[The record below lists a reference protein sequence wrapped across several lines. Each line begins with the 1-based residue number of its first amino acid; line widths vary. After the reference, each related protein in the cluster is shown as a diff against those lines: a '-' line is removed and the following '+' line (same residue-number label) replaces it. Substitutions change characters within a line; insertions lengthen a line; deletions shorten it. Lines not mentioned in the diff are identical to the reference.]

1 MHIRYS
7 KQTAHLTRHLCLSK
21 STIMSFRLMNLI
33 TQMALRK
40 LAVTSSLLFL
50 LFLIPSFG
58 EIGNIT
64 SQTRAAQITR
74 KGDKILTEVNTPVEM
89 RDLIQ
94 TLKGRANIKF
104 VDDTKVS
111 VTEYSKLLIDEFVY
125 NPEKK
130 TGKLSLKAALGT
142 IRYSSGKIAKNSRQ
156 NVKIKSPTACVSVRG
171 TDFTMNVQEDGASSF
186 LLLPSVDADGNSYIG
201 SIDVSTLGGTVT
213 LDQAYEATTV
223 TTAIAPPTPPQVIQ
237 QDGPVKGKKQDAGKD
252 NNEDKKPTDEKDDAK
267 IDEIKIKKKETQ
279 IMNTFLKM
287 NDGRYV
293 FFSKDKDNM
302 ISLIVEDGSNVTVN
316 YDNRG
321 SIINAKFNSGNNVL
335 FNIKQ
340 Q

>member
-1 MHIRYS
+1 MNS
-7 KQTAHLTRHLCLSK
+7 LTQTALLRALVISLILNILSV
-21 STIMSFRLMNLI
+21 SVY
-33 TQMALRK
+33 A
-40 LAVTSSLLFL
+40 
-50 LFLIPSFG
+50 
-58 EIGNIT
+58 EIGSVT
-64 SQTRAAQITR
+64 SQTKAARITR
-74 KGDKILTEVNTPVEM
+74 QGDKILTEVNTPVEM
-89 RDLIQ
+89 RDLIE
-94 TLKGRANIKF
+94 TLKGRTNIKF

-156 NVKIKSPTACVSVRG
+156 NVKIKSPTASVSVRG

-186 LLLPSVDADGNSYIG
+186 LLLPSTDDTGKSYVG

-213 LDQAYEATTV
+213 LNKAYEATTV
-223 TTAIAPPTPPQVIQ
+223 TSAIAAPTPPQVIK
-237 QDGPVKGKKQDAGKD
+237 QDGPAVKEDKKNKDDLEKD
-252 NNEDKKPTDEKDDAK
+252 NNAEDNNDDQK
-267 IDEIKIKKKETQ
+267 FDDIKIKRKEKQ

-287 NDGRYV
+287 DDGRYV
-293 FFSKDKDNM
+293 FFSKDKDNL
-302 ISLIVEDGSNVTVN
+302 ISLIVEDGANVTVN
-316 YDNRG
+316 YDNSG
-321 SIINAKFNSGNNVL
+321 SIINAKMNSGNNVL

>member
-1 MHIRYS
+1 MV
-7 KQTAHLTRHLCLSK
+7 HLK
-21 STIMSFRLMNLI
+21 
-33 TQMALRK
+33 
-40 LAVTSSLLFL
+40 SSLILSVLICL
-50 LFLIPSFG
+50 LSSSLA
-58 EIGNIT
+58 EVGNVT
-64 SQTRAAQITR
+64 AQTRAAQITR
-74 KGDKILTEVNTPVEM
+74 KGDKILTEVDTPVEM

-94 TLKGRANIKF
+94 TLKGRADIKF

-111 VTEYSKLLIDEFVY
+111 VTEYSKLIIDEFVY

-130 TGKLSLKAALGT
+130 TGKISLKAALGT
-142 IRYSSGKIAKNSRQ
+142 IRYSSGKIAKNSRK
-156 NVKIKSPTACVSVRG
+156 NVKIKSPTASVSVRG

-186 LLLPSVDADGNSYIG
+186 ILLPSTDEAGKSYVG

-213 LDQAYEATTV
+213 LNQAYEATTV

-237 QDGPVKGKKQDAGKD
+237 QDGPAEPKKKNNKDSNENNNNAGDDEGNK
-252 NNEDKKPTDEKDDAK
+252 EDFDD
-267 IDEIKIKKKETQ
+267 IKIKRKEAQ
-279 IMNTFLKM
+279 LMNTFLKM
-287 NDGRYV
+287 EDGRYV

-316 YDNRG
+316 YDNKG
-321 SIINAKFNSGNNVL
+321 SIINAKFNSGNNVQ

>member
-1 MHIRYS
+1 MTTLIRQGLHKVTLILS
-7 KQTAHLTRHLCLSK
+7 VLICLLS
-21 STIMSFRLMNLI
+21 
-33 TQMALRK
+33 
-40 LAVTSSLLFL
+40 SSLA
-50 LFLIPSFG
+50 
-58 EIGNIT
+58 EVGNVT
-64 SQTRAAQITR
+64 AQTRAAQITR
-74 KGDKILTEVNTPVEM
+74 KGDKILTEVDTPVEM

-94 TLKGRANIKF
+94 TLKGRADIKF

-111 VTEYSKLLIDEFVY
+111 VTEYSKLIIDEFVY

-142 IRYSSGKIAKNSRQ
+142 IRYSSGKIAKNSRK
-156 NVKIKSPTACVSVRG
+156 NVKIKSPTASVSVRG

-186 LLLPSVDADGNSYIG
+186 ILLPSTDEAGNSYVG

-213 LDQAYEATTV
+213 LNQAYEATTV

-237 QDGPVKGKKQDAGKD
+237 QDGPAEPKKKNNKD
-252 NNEDKKPTDEKDDAK
+252 NNENNNNTGDDNDDKEDFDD
-267 IDEIKIKKKETQ
+267 IKIKRKEAQ
-279 IMNTFLKM
+279 LMNTFLKM
-287 NDGRYV
+287 EDGRYV

-316 YDNRG
+316 YDNKG
-321 SIINAKFNSGNNVL
+321 SIINAKFNSGNNVQ

>member
-1 MHIRYS
+1 MNS
-7 KQTAHLTRHLCLSK
+7 LTQTALLRALVISLILNILSV
-21 STIMSFRLMNLI
+21 SVY
-33 TQMALRK
+33 A
-40 LAVTSSLLFL
+40 
-50 LFLIPSFG
+50 
-58 EIGNIT
+58 EIGSVT
-64 SQTRAAQITR
+64 SQTKAARITR
-74 KGDKILTEVNTPVEM
+74 QGDKILTEVNTPVEM
-89 RDLIQ
+89 RDLIE
-94 TLKGRANIKF
+94 TLKGRTNIKF

-156 NVKIKSPTACVSVRG
+156 NVKIKSPTASVSVRG

-186 LLLPSVDADGNSYIG
+186 LLLPSTDGAGKSYVG

-213 LDQAYEATTV
+213 LNKAYEATTV
-223 TTAIAPPTPPQVIQ
+223 TSAIAAPTPPQVIK
-237 QDGPVKGKKQDAGKD
+237 QDGPAVKEDKKNKDDIEKD
-252 NNEDKKPTDEKDDAK
+252 NNAEDNGDDQK
-267 IDEIKIKKKETQ
+267 FNDIEIKRKEKQ

-287 NDGRYV
+287 DDGRYV

-302 ISLIVEDGSNVTVN
+302 ISLIVEDGANVTVN
-316 YDNRG
+316 YDNSG
-321 SIINAKFNSGNNVL
+321 SIINAKMNSGNNVL

>member
-1 MHIRYS
+1 MAEVGNV
-7 KQTAHLTRHLCLSK
+7 TA
-21 STIMSFRLMNLI
+21 
-33 TQMALRK
+33 
-40 LAVTSSLLFL
+40 
-50 LFLIPSFG
+50 
-58 EIGNIT
+58 
-64 SQTRAAQITR
+64 QTRAAQITR
-74 KGDKILTEVNTPVEM
+74 KGDKILTEVDTPVEM

-94 TLKGRANIKF
+94 TLKGRADIRF

-111 VTEYSKLLIDEFVY
+111 VTEYSKLIIDEFVY

-142 IRYSSGKIAKNSRQ
+142 IRYSSGKIAKNSRK
-156 NVKIKSPTACVSVRG
+156 NVKIKSPTASVSVRG

-186 LLLPSVDADGNSYIG
+186 ILLPSTDEAGNSYVG

-213 LDQAYEATTV
+213 LNQAYEATTV

-237 QDGPVKGKKQDAGKD
+237 QDGPAEPKKKSNKDSNENNNNAGDDED
-252 NNEDKKPTDEKDDAK
+252 NKEDFDD
-267 IDEIKIKKKETQ
+267 IKIKRKEAQ
-279 IMNTFLKM
+279 LMNTFLKM
-287 NDGRYV
+287 EDGRYV

-321 SIINAKFNSGNNVL
+321 SIINAKFNSGNNVQ

>member
-1 MHIRYS
+1 MTFLIQMVPLKATLILS
-7 KQTAHLTRHLCLSK
+7 ILLCLF
-21 STIMSFRLMNLI
+21 STS
-33 TQMALRK
+33 
-40 LAVTSSLLFL
+40 LAEVGNVTA
-50 LFLIPSFG
+50 
-58 EIGNIT
+58 
-64 SQTRAAQITR
+64 QTRAAQITR
-74 KGDKILTEVNTPVEM
+74 KGDKILTEVDTPVEM

-94 TLKGRANIKF
+94 TLKGRADIKF

-156 NVKIKSPTACVSVRG
+156 NVKIKSPTASVSVRG

-186 LLLPSVDADGNSYIG
+186 ILLPSTDEAGKSYVG

-213 LDQAYEATTV
+213 LNQAYEATTV

-237 QDGPVKGKKQDAGKD
+237 QDGPAEPKKKDNKD
-252 NNEDKKPTDEKDDAK
+252 NNENNNNAGDNENKKEDFDD
-267 IDEIKIKKKETQ
+267 IEIKRKEKQ

-287 NDGRYV
+287 EDGRYV

-316 YDNRG
+316 YDNKG
-321 SIINAKFNSGNNVL
+321 SVINAKFNSGNNVQ

>member
-1 MHIRYS
+1 MNLAT
-7 KQTAHLTRHLCLSK
+7 QTARH
-21 STIMSFRLMNLI
+21 RL
-33 TQMALRK
+33 
-40 LAVTSSLLFL
+40 VTSSLLFL
-50 LFLIPSFG
+50 LFLIPAFG
-58 EIGNIT
+58 EIGNVT
-64 SQTRAAQITR
+64 SQTKAAQITR
-74 KGDKILTEVNTPVEM
+74 KGDKILTEVDTPVEM
-89 RDLIQ
+89 RDLIE

-111 VTEYSKLLIDEFVY
+111 ITEYSKLLIDEFVY

-156 NVKIKSPTACVSVRG
+156 NVKIKSPTASVSVRG

-186 LLLPSVDADGNSYIG
+186 LLLPSTDEAGNSYVG

-223 TTAIAPPTPPQVIQ
+223 VSAIAAPTPPQVIQ
-237 QDGPVKGKKQDAGKD
+237 QDGQKGPKKEKKQKD
-252 NNEDKKPTDEKDDAK
+252 NNENKNPDQKKEEEKFED
-267 IDEIKIKKKETQ
+267 IKIKRKESQ
-279 IMNTFLKM
+279 IMNKFLKM
-287 NDGRYV
+287 EDGRYV

-316 YDNRG
+316 YDNSG
-321 SIINAKFNSGNNVL
+321 SIINAKFNSGNNVQ

>member
-1 MHIRYS
+1 MNFLT
-7 KQTAHLTRHLCLSK
+7 QTALHRVLVIS
-21 STIMSFRLMNLI
+21 LI
-33 TQMALRK
+33 LNI
-40 LAVTSSLLFL
+40 LAVSVYA
-50 LFLIPSFG
+50 
-58 EIGNIT
+58 EIGNVT
-64 SQTRAAQITR
+64 SQTKAARITR
-74 KGDKILTEVNTPVEM
+74 QGDKILTEVNTPVEM
-89 RDLIQ
+89 RDLIE
-94 TLKGRANIKF
+94 TLKGRTNIKF

-156 NVKIKSPTACVSVRG
+156 NVKIKSPTASVSVRG

-186 LLLPSVDADGNSYIG
+186 LLLPSTDETGNSYVG

-213 LDQAYEATTV
+213 LNKAYEATTV
-223 TTAIAPPTPPQVIQ
+223 TSAIAAPTPPQVIK
-237 QDGPVKGKKQDAGKD
+237 QDGPAVK
-252 NNEDKKPTDEKDDAK
+252 EDKKDKDNLEKDKNPEDK
-267 IDEIKIKKKETQ
+267 KEDQKFNDIEIKRKEKQ

-287 NDGRYV
+287 DDGRYV
-293 FFSKDKDNM
+293 FFSKDKDNL
-302 ISLIVEDGSNVTVN
+302 ISLIVEDGANVTVN
-316 YDNRG
+316 YDNSG
-321 SIINAKFNSGNNVL
+321 SIINAKMNSGNNVL

>member
-1 MHIRYS
+1 MV
-7 KQTAHLTRHLCLSK
+7 HLK
-21 STIMSFRLMNLI
+21 
-33 TQMALRK
+33 
-40 LAVTSSLLFL
+40 SSLILSVLTCL
-50 LFLIPSFG
+50 LSSSLA
-58 EIGNIT
+58 EVGNVT
-64 SQTRAAQITR
+64 AQTRAAQITR
-74 KGDKILTEVNTPVEM
+74 KGDKILTEVDTPVEM

-94 TLKGRANIKF
+94 TLKGRADIKF

-111 VTEYSKLLIDEFVY
+111 VTEYSKLIIDEFVY

-142 IRYSSGKIAKNSRQ
+142 IRYSSGKIAKNSRK
-156 NVKIKSPTACVSVRG
+156 NVKIKSPTASVSVRG

-186 LLLPSVDADGNSYIG
+186 ILLPSTDEAGNSYVG

-213 LDQAYEATTV
+213 LNQAYEATTV

-237 QDGPVKGKKQDAGKD
+237 QDGPAEPKKKNNKDSNENNNNAGDDED
-252 NNEDKKPTDEKDDAK
+252 NKEDFDD
-267 IDEIKIKKKETQ
+267 IKIKRKEAQ
-279 IMNTFLKM
+279 LMNTFLKM
-287 NDGRYV
+287 EDGRYV

-316 YDNRG
+316 YDNKG
-321 SIINAKFNSGNNVL
+321 SIINAKFNSGNNVQ

>member
-1 MHIRYS
+1 
-7 KQTAHLTRHLCLSK
+7 
-21 STIMSFRLMNLI
+21 MNLA
-33 TQMALRK
+33 TRTARHRL
-40 LAVTSSLLFL
+40 VTSSLLFL
-50 LFLIPSFG
+50 LFLIPAFG

-74 KGDKILTEVNTPVEM
+74 KGDKILTEVDTPVEM

-94 TLKGRANIKF
+94 TLKGRTNIKF

-142 IRYSSGKIAKNSRQ
+142 IRYSSGKIAKNSRE
-156 NVKIKSPTACVSVRG
+156 NVKIKSPTASVSVRG

-186 LLLPSVDADGNSYIG
+186 LLLPSTDADGKTYVG

-223 TTAIAPPTPPQVIQ
+223 TTAIAPPSPPQVIQ
-237 QDGPVKGKKQDAGKD
+237 QDGPAKVKKQKGDKD
-252 NNEDKKPTDEKDDAK
+252 TNENNKPADKNKKEEF
-267 IDEIKIKKKETQ
+267 DEIKIKRKTTQ

-316 YDNRG
+316 YDNKG

>member
-1 MHIRYS
+1 MNLVT
-7 KQTAHLTRHLCLSK
+7 QTAHR
-21 STIMSFRLMNLI
+21 RL
-33 TQMALRK
+33 
-40 LAVTSSLLFL
+40 VTSSLLFL
-50 LFLIPSFG
+50 LFLIPAFG

-64 SQTRAAQITR
+64 SQTKAAQITR
-74 KGDKILTEVNTPVEM
+74 KGDKILTEVSTPVEM
-89 RDLIQ
+89 RDLIE

-125 NPEKK
+125 NPNKK
-130 TGKLSLKAALGT
+130 TGKISLKAALGT

-156 NVKIKSPTACVSVRG
+156 NVKIKTPTASVSVRG

-186 LLLPSVDADGNSYIG
+186 LLLPSTDEAGNSYVG

-213 LDQAYEATTV
+213 LNKAYEATTV
-223 TTAIAPPTPPQVIQ
+223 TSAIAAPTPPQVIK
-237 QDGPVKGKKQDAGKD
+237 QDGPGVK
-252 NNEDKKPTDEKDDAK
+252 EDKKKDNLERDRKPGGDNKKDLDLDNFK
-267 IDEIKIKKKETQ
+267 IRRKETQ
-279 IMNTFLKM
+279 IMNKFLKM
-287 NDGRYV
+287 DDGRYV

-321 SIINAKFNSGNNVL
+321 SVINAKFNSGNNVQ

>member
-1 MHIRYS
+1 MV
-7 KQTAHLTRHLCLSK
+7 
-21 STIMSFRLMNLI
+21 
-33 TQMALRK
+33 LRK
-40 LAVTSSLLFL
+40 VALVV
-50 LFLIPSFG
+50 LILNILSVSVYA
-58 EIGNIT
+58 EIGNVT
-64 SQTRAAQITR
+64 SQTKAARITR

-89 RDLIQ
+89 RDLIE
-94 TLKGRANIKF
+94 TLKGRTNIKF

-156 NVKIKSPTACVSVRG
+156 NVKIKSPTASVSVRG

-186 LLLPSVDADGNSYIG
+186 LLLPSTDDAGKSYVG

-213 LDQAYEATTV
+213 LNKAYEATTV
-223 TTAIAPPTPPQVIQ
+223 TSAIAAPTPPQVIK
-237 QDGPVKGKKQDAGKD
+237 QDGPAVKKEKKDKDDLEKD
-252 NNEDKKPTDEKDDAK
+252 NNAEDNNDKQKLED
-267 IDEIKIKKKETQ
+267 IEIKRKEKQ

-287 NDGRYV
+287 DDGRYV
-293 FFSKDKDNM
+293 FFSKDKDNL
-302 ISLIVEDGSNVTVN
+302 ISLIVEDGANVTVN
-316 YDNRG
+316 YDNSG
-321 SIINAKFNSGNNVL
+321 SIINAKMNSGNNVL

>member
-1 MHIRYS
+1 
-7 KQTAHLTRHLCLSK
+7 
-21 STIMSFRLMNLI
+21 MNLA
-33 TQMALRK
+33 TQMVLRK
-40 LAVTSSLLFL
+40 PVVKAVTSSLLFL
-50 LFLIPSFG
+50 LFLTPAFG

-74 KGDKILTEVNTPVEM
+74 KGDKILTEVDTPVEM

-142 IRYSSGKIAKNSRQ
+142 IRYSSGKIAKNSRE
-156 NVKIKSPTACVSVRG
+156 NVKIKSPTASVSVRG

-186 LLLPSVDADGNSYIG
+186 LLLPSTDADGKSYVG
-201 SIDVSTLGGTVT
+201 STDVSTLGGTVT

-223 TTAIAPPTPPQVIQ
+223 TTAIAPPSPPQVIQ

-252 NNEDKKPTDEKDDAK
+252 NNENKKPADEKK
-267 IDEIKIKKKETQ
+267 EGEFDEIKIKKKEQ
-279 IMNTFLKM
+279 QVMNKFLRM

-302 ISLIVEDGSNVTVN
+302 ISLIVQDGSNVTVN

>member
-1 MHIRYS
+1 
-7 KQTAHLTRHLCLSK
+7 
-21 STIMSFRLMNLI
+21 MNLI

-156 NVKIKSPTACVSVRG
+156 NVKIKSPTASVSVRG
-171 TDFTMNVQEDGASSF
+171 TDFTMNVQEDGATSF
-186 LLLPSVDADGNSYIG
+186 LLLPSTDADGSSYVG

-223 TTAIAPPTPPQVIQ
+223 TTAIAPPSPPQVIQ
-237 QDGPVKGKKQDAGKD
+237 EDGAVNGKKRDVKKD
-252 NNEDKKPTDEKDDAK
+252 NNEDKKPTDEKEGDK
-267 IDEIKIKKKETQ
+267 FDEIKIKKKETQ

-316 YDNRG
+316 YDNKG

>member
-1 MHIRYS
+1 M
-7 KQTAHLTRHLCLSK
+7 
-21 STIMSFRLMNLI
+21 MVRL
-33 TQMALRK
+33 K
-40 LAVTSSLLFL
+40 SSLILSILTCL
-50 LFLIPSFG
+50 LSSSLA
-58 EIGNIT
+58 EVGNVT
-64 SQTRAAQITR
+64 AQTRAAQITR
-74 KGDKILTEVNTPVEM
+74 KGDKILTEVDTPVEM

-94 TLKGRANIKF
+94 TLKGRADIKF

-111 VTEYSKLLIDEFVY
+111 VTEYSKLIIDEFVY

-142 IRYSSGKIAKNSRQ
+142 IRYSSGKIAKNSRK
-156 NVKIKSPTACVSVRG
+156 NVKIKSPTASVSVRG

-186 LLLPSVDADGNSYIG
+186 ILLPSTDEAGKSYVG

-213 LDQAYEATTV
+213 LNQAYEATTV

-237 QDGPVKGKKQDAGKD
+237 QDGPAEPKKKNNKD
-252 NNEDKKPTDEKDDAK
+252 NNENNNNARDNEENKEDFDD
-267 IDEIKIKKKETQ
+267 IKIKRKEAQ
-279 IMNTFLKM
+279 LMNTFLKM
-287 NDGRYV
+287 EDGRYV

-316 YDNRG
+316 YDNKG
-321 SIINAKFNSGNNVL
+321 SIINAKFNSGNNVQ

>member
-1 MHIRYS
+1 MVPLRVTLILS
-7 KQTAHLTRHLCLSK
+7 ILLCLF
-21 STIMSFRLMNLI
+21 STS
-33 TQMALRK
+33 
-40 LAVTSSLLFL
+40 LAEVGNVTA
-50 LFLIPSFG
+50 
-58 EIGNIT
+58 
-64 SQTRAAQITR
+64 QTRAAQITR
-74 KGDKILTEVNTPVEM
+74 KGDKILTEVDTPVEM

-94 TLKGRANIKF
+94 TLKGRADIKF

-156 NVKIKSPTACVSVRG
+156 NVKIKSPTASVSVRG

-186 LLLPSVDADGNSYIG
+186 ILLPSTDEAGKSYVG

-213 LDQAYEATTV
+213 LNQAYEATTV

-237 QDGPVKGKKQDAGKD
+237 QDGPAEPKKKD
-252 NNEDKKPTDEKDDAK
+252 NNDNNENNNNAGDNEEDKKEDFDD
-267 IDEIKIKKKETQ
+267 IKIKRKEKQ

-287 NDGRYV
+287 EDGRYV

-316 YDNRG
+316 YDNKG
-321 SIINAKFNSGNNVL
+321 SIINAKFNSGNNVQ

>member
-1 MHIRYS
+1 MIS
-7 KQTAHLTRHLCLSK
+7 P
-21 STIMSFRLMNLI
+21 I
-33 TQMALRK
+33 QMVLRK
-40 LAVTSSLLFL
+40 VALVV
-50 LFLIPSFG
+50 LILNILSVSVYA
-58 EIGNIT
+58 EIGNVT
-64 SQTRAAQITR
+64 SQTKAARITR

-89 RDLIQ
+89 RDLIE
-94 TLKGRANIKF
+94 TLKGRTNIKF

-156 NVKIKSPTACVSVRG
+156 NVKIKSPTASVSVRG

-186 LLLPSVDADGNSYIG
+186 LLLPSTDDAGKSYVG

-213 LDQAYEATTV
+213 LNKAYEATTV
-223 TTAIAPPTPPQVIQ
+223 TSAIAAPTPPQVIK
-237 QDGPVKGKKQDAGKD
+237 QDGPAVKEEKKDKDDLEKD
-252 NNEDKKPTDEKDDAK
+252 NNAEDNNDKQKLED
-267 IDEIKIKKKETQ
+267 IEIKRKEKQ

-287 NDGRYV
+287 DDGRYV
-293 FFSKDKDNM
+293 FFSKDKDNL
-302 ISLIVEDGSNVTVN
+302 ISLIVQDGANVTVN
-316 YDNRG
+316 YDNNG
-321 SIINAKFNSGNNVL
+321 SIINAKMNSGNNVL

>member
-1 MHIRYS
+1 
-7 KQTAHLTRHLCLSK
+7 
-21 STIMSFRLMNLI
+21 MNL
-33 TQMALRK
+33 TTRMARHRL
-40 LAVTSSLLFL
+40 VTSSLLFL
-50 LFLIPSFG
+50 LFLIPAFG

-74 KGDKILTEVNTPVEM
+74 KGDKILTEVDTPVEM

-94 TLKGRANIKF
+94 TLKGRTNIKF

-130 TGKLSLKAALGT
+130 TGRLSLKAALGT
-142 IRYSSGKIAKNSRQ
+142 IRYSSGKIAKNSRE
-156 NVKIKSPTACVSVRG
+156 NVKIKSPTASVSVRG

-186 LLLPSVDADGNSYIG
+186 LLLPSTDADGKTYVG

-223 TTAIAPPTPPQVIQ
+223 TTAIAPPSPPQVIQ
-237 QDGPVKGKKQDAGKD
+237 QDGPAKAKKQKGDKD
-252 NNEDKKPTDEKDDAK
+252 TNENNKPADKNKKGEF
-267 IDEIKIKKKETQ
+267 DEIKIKRKTNQ

-316 YDNRG
+316 YDNKG

>member
-1 MHIRYS
+1 MV
-7 KQTAHLTRHLCLSK
+7 
-21 STIMSFRLMNLI
+21 RL
-33 TQMALRK
+33 K
-40 LAVTSSLLFL
+40 SSLILSVLVCL
-50 LFLIPSFG
+50 LSSSLA
-58 EIGNIT
+58 EVGNVT
-64 SQTRAAQITR
+64 AQTRAAQITR
-74 KGDKILTEVNTPVEM
+74 KGDKILTEVDTPVEM

-94 TLKGRANIKF
+94 TLKGRADIKF

-111 VTEYSKLLIDEFVY
+111 VTEYSKLIIDEFVY

-142 IRYSSGKIAKNSRQ
+142 IRYSSGKIAKNSRK
-156 NVKIKSPTACVSVRG
+156 NVKIKSPTASVSVRG

-186 LLLPSVDADGNSYIG
+186 ILLPSTDEAGNSYVG

-213 LDQAYEATTV
+213 LNQAYEATTV

-237 QDGPVKGKKQDAGKD
+237 QDGPAEPKKKNNKDSNESNNNAGDDED
-252 NNEDKKPTDEKDDAK
+252 NKEDFDD
-267 IDEIKIKKKETQ
+267 IKIKRKEAQ
-279 IMNTFLKM
+279 LMNTFLKM
-287 NDGRYV
+287 EDGRYV

-316 YDNRG
+316 YDNKG
-321 SIINAKFNSGNNVL
+321 SIINAKFNSGNNVQ

>member
-1 MHIRYS
+1 MMV
-7 KQTAHLTRHLCLSK
+7 HLK
-21 STIMSFRLMNLI
+21 
-33 TQMALRK
+33 
-40 LAVTSSLLFL
+40 SSLILSVLICL
-50 LFLIPSFG
+50 LSSSLA
-58 EIGNIT
+58 EVGNVT
-64 SQTRAAQITR
+64 AQTRAAQITR
-74 KGDKILTEVNTPVEM
+74 KGDKILTEVDTPVEM

-94 TLKGRANIKF
+94 TLKGRADIKF

-111 VTEYSKLLIDEFVY
+111 VTEYSKLIIDEFVY

-142 IRYSSGKIAKNSRQ
+142 IRYSSGKIAKNSRK
-156 NVKIKSPTACVSVRG
+156 NVKIKSPTASVSVRG

-186 LLLPSVDADGNSYIG
+186 ILLPSTDEAGNSYVG

-213 LDQAYEATTV
+213 LNQAYEATTV

-237 QDGPVKGKKQDAGKD
+237 QDGPAEPKKKSNKDSNENNNNAGDDED
-252 NNEDKKPTDEKDDAK
+252 NKEDFDD
-267 IDEIKIKKKETQ
+267 IKIKRKEAQ
-279 IMNTFLKM
+279 LMNTFLKM
-287 NDGRYV
+287 EDGRYV

-316 YDNRG
+316 YDNKG
-321 SIINAKFNSGNNVL
+321 SIINAKFNSGNNVQ

>member
-1 MHIRYS
+1 MMV
-7 KQTAHLTRHLCLSK
+7 HLK
-21 STIMSFRLMNLI
+21 
-33 TQMALRK
+33 
-40 LAVTSSLLFL
+40 SSLILSVLTCL
-50 LFLIPSFG
+50 LSSSLA
-58 EIGNIT
+58 EVGNVT
-64 SQTRAAQITR
+64 AQTRAAQITR
-74 KGDKILTEVNTPVEM
+74 KGDKILTEVDTPVEM

-94 TLKGRANIKF
+94 TLKGRADIKF

-111 VTEYSKLLIDEFVY
+111 VTEYSKLIIDEFVY

-142 IRYSSGKIAKNSRQ
+142 IRYSSGKIAKNSRK
-156 NVKIKSPTACVSVRG
+156 NVKIKSPTASVSVRG

-186 LLLPSVDADGNSYIG
+186 ILLPSTDEAGNSYVG

-213 LDQAYEATTV
+213 LNQAYEATTV

-237 QDGPVKGKKQDAGKD
+237 QDGPAEPKKKNNKDSNESNNNAGDDED
-252 NNEDKKPTDEKDDAK
+252 NKEDFDD
-267 IDEIKIKKKETQ
+267 IKIKRKEAQ
-279 IMNTFLKM
+279 LMNTFLKM
-287 NDGRYV
+287 EDGRYV

-302 ISLIVEDGSNVTVN
+302 ISLIVKDGSNVTVN
-316 YDNRG
+316 YDNKG
-321 SIINAKFNSGNNVL
+321 SIINAKFNSGNNVQ

>member
-1 MHIRYS
+1 
-7 KQTAHLTRHLCLSK
+7 
-21 STIMSFRLMNLI
+21 MNLT
-33 TQMALRK
+33 TQTVLRK
-40 LAVTSSLLFL
+40 PVVKAVTSSLLFL
-50 LFLIPSFG
+50 LFLTPAFG

-74 KGDKILTEVNTPVEM
+74 KGDKILTEVDTPVEM

-142 IRYSSGKIAKNSRQ
+142 IRYSSGKIAKNSRE
-156 NVKIKSPTACVSVRG
+156 NVKIKSPTASVSVRG

-186 LLLPSVDADGNSYIG
+186 LLLPSTDADGKSYVG

-223 TTAIAPPTPPQVIQ
+223 TTAIAPPSPPQVIQ
-237 QDGPVKGKKQDAGKD
+237 QDGPLKGKKQDAGKD
-252 NNEDKKPTDEKDDAK
+252 NNENKKPADENKEGEF
-267 IDEIKIKKKETQ
+267 DEIKIKKKEQ
-279 IMNTFLKM
+279 QVMNKFLRM

>member
-1 MHIRYS
+1 MVYRKVI
-7 KQTAHLTRHLCLSK
+7 LILILNFLSISVYGK
-21 STIMSFRLMNLI
+21 
-33 TQMALRK
+33 
-40 LAVTSSLLFL
+40 V
-50 LFLIPSFG
+50 
-58 EIGNIT
+58 GNVV
-64 SQTRAAQITR
+64 SQTKAAQITR
-74 KGDKILTEVNTPVEM
+74 KGDKILTEVDTPVEM
-89 RDLIQ
+89 RDVIE
-94 TLKGRANIKF
+94 TLKGRTNIKF

-142 IRYSSGKIAKNSRQ
+142 IRYSSGKIAQNSGK
-156 NVKIKSPTACVSVRG
+156 NVKIKSPTASVSVRG

-186 LLLPSVDADGNSYIG
+186 LLLPSTDDAGKSYVG

-213 LDQAYEATTV
+213 LNKAYQATSV
-223 TTAIAPPTPPQVIQ
+223 TSAIAPPTPPQVIK
-237 QDGPVKGKKQDAGKD
+237 QDGPAVKEDKEKKD
-252 NNEDKKPTDEKDDAK
+252 NLENDKNTEEEEKKEEFDD
-267 IDEIKIKKKETQ
+267 IKIKRKEKQ
-279 IMNTFLKM
+279 VMNTFLKM
-287 NDGRYV
+287 DDGRYV

-316 YDNRG
+316 YDNKG
-321 SIINAKFNSGNNVL
+321 SIINAKMNSGNNVQ

>member
-1 MHIRYS
+1 
-7 KQTAHLTRHLCLSK
+7 
-21 STIMSFRLMNLI
+21 MNLI

-156 NVKIKSPTACVSVRG
+156 NVKIKSPTASVSVRG

-186 LLLPSVDADGNSYIG
+186 LLLPSTDADGKSYVG

-213 LDQAYEATTV
+213 LNQAYEATTV

-335 FNIKQ
+335 FKIKQ

>member
-1 MHIRYS
+1 MNFLT
-7 KQTAHLTRHLCLSK
+7 QTALHRVLVIS
-21 STIMSFRLMNLI
+21 LI
-33 TQMALRK
+33 LNI
-40 LAVTSSLLFL
+40 LAVSVYA
-50 LFLIPSFG
+50 
-58 EIGNIT
+58 EIGNVT
-64 SQTRAAQITR
+64 SQTKAARITR
-74 KGDKILTEVNTPVEM
+74 QGDKILTEVNTPVEM
-89 RDLIQ
+89 RDLIE
-94 TLKGRANIKF
+94 TLKGRTNIKF

-156 NVKIKSPTACVSVRG
+156 NVKIKSPTASVSVRG

-186 LLLPSVDADGNSYIG
+186 LLLPSTDETGNSYVG

-213 LDQAYEATTV
+213 LNKAYEATTV
-223 TTAIAPPTPPQVIQ
+223 TSAIAAPTPPQVIK
-237 QDGPVKGKKQDAGKD
+237 QDGPAVK
-252 NNEDKKPTDEKDDAK
+252 EDKKDKDNLEKDKNPEDK
-267 IDEIKIKKKETQ
+267 KEDQEFDDIEIKRKEKQ

-287 NDGRYV
+287 DDGRYV
-293 FFSKDKDNM
+293 FFSKDKDNL
-302 ISLIVEDGSNVTVN
+302 ISLIVEDGANVTVN
-316 YDNRG
+316 YDNSG
-321 SIINAKFNSGNNVL
+321 SIINAKMNSGNNVL

>member
-1 MHIRYS
+1 MNLTT
-7 KQTAHLTRHLCLSK
+7 QTARH
-21 STIMSFRLMNLI
+21 RL
-33 TQMALRK
+33 
-40 LAVTSSLLFL
+40 VTSSLLFL
-50 LFLIPSFG
+50 LFLAPVFG
-58 EIGNIT
+58 EIGNVT
-64 SQTRAAQITR
+64 SQTKAARITR
-74 KGDKILTEVNTPVEM
+74 KGDKILTEINTPVEM
-89 RDLIQ
+89 RDLIE

-156 NVKIKSPTACVSVRG
+156 NVKIKSPTASVSVRG

-186 LLLPSVDADGNSYIG
+186 LLLPSTDEAGKSYVG

-213 LDQAYEATTV
+213 LSQAYEATTV
-223 TTAIAPPTPPQVIQ
+223 VSAIAAPTPPQVIQ
-237 QDGPVKGKKQDAGKD
+237 QDGQKGPKKEKKQKD
-252 NNEDKKPTDEKDDAK
+252 NNENKDTGSREEDDKEF
-267 IDEIKIKKKETQ
+267 DEIKIKRKEKQ

-287 NDGRYV
+287 EDGRYV

-316 YDNRG
+316 YDNKG
-321 SIINAKFNSGNNVL
+321 SIINAKFNSGNNVQ

>member
-1 MHIRYS
+1 MTTLIQQGLHKVTLILS
-7 KQTAHLTRHLCLSK
+7 VLICLLS
-21 STIMSFRLMNLI
+21 
-33 TQMALRK
+33 
-40 LAVTSSLLFL
+40 SSLA
-50 LFLIPSFG
+50 
-58 EIGNIT
+58 EVGNVT
-64 SQTRAAQITR
+64 AQTRAAQITR
-74 KGDKILTEVNTPVEM
+74 KGDKILTEVDTPVEM

-94 TLKGRANIKF
+94 TLKGRADIKF

-111 VTEYSKLLIDEFVY
+111 VTEYSKLIIDEFVY

-142 IRYSSGKIAKNSRQ
+142 IRYSSGKIAKNSRK
-156 NVKIKSPTACVSVRG
+156 NVKIKSPTASVSVRG

-186 LLLPSVDADGNSYIG
+186 ILLPSTDEAGNSYVG

-213 LDQAYEATTV
+213 LNQAYEATTV

-237 QDGPVKGKKQDAGKD
+237 QDGPAEPKKKNNKD
-252 NNEDKKPTDEKDDAK
+252 NNENNNNTGDDNDDKEDFDD
-267 IDEIKIKKKETQ
+267 IKIKRKEAQ
-279 IMNTFLKM
+279 LMNTFLKM
-287 NDGRYV
+287 EDGRYV

-316 YDNRG
+316 YDNKG
-321 SIINAKFNSGNNVL
+321 SIINAKFNSGNNVQ

>member
-1 MHIRYS
+1 MNS
-7 KQTAHLTRHLCLSK
+7 LTQTALHRALVISLILSIL
-21 STIMSFRLMNLI
+21 SVSVY
-33 TQMALRK
+33 A
-40 LAVTSSLLFL
+40 
-50 LFLIPSFG
+50 
-58 EIGNIT
+58 EIGNVT
-64 SQTRAAQITR
+64 SQTKAARITR

-89 RDLIQ
+89 RDLIE
-94 TLKGRANIKF
+94 TLKGRTNIKF

-156 NVKIKSPTACVSVRG
+156 NVKIKSPTASVSVRG
-171 TDFTMNVQEDGASSF
+171 TDFTINVQEDGASSF
-186 LLLPSVDADGNSYIG
+186 LLLPSTDEAGKSYVG

-213 LDQAYEATTV
+213 LNKAYEATTV
-223 TTAIAPPTPPQVIQ
+223 TSAIAPPTPPVVIQ
-237 QDGPVKGKKQDAGKD
+237 QDGPPVKDKDDNKKDNLENDNNAED
-252 NNEDKKPTDEKDDAK
+252 NNEEQKLDD
-267 IDEIKIKKKETQ
+267 IEIKRIEKN

-287 NDGRYV
+287 DDGRYV
-293 FFSKDKDNM
+293 FFSKDKDNL
-302 ISLIVEDGSNVTVN
+302 ISLIVEDGANVTVN
-316 YDNRG
+316 YDNSG
-321 SIINAKFNSGNNVL
+321 SIINAKMNSGNNVL

>member
-1 MHIRYS
+1 MTTLILMVPLKVTLILS
-7 KQTAHLTRHLCLSK
+7 FVLCLF
-21 STIMSFRLMNLI
+21 STC
-33 TQMALRK
+33 
-40 LAVTSSLLFL
+40 LAEVGNVTA
-50 LFLIPSFG
+50 
-58 EIGNIT
+58 
-64 SQTRAAQITR
+64 QTRAAQITR
-74 KGDKILTEVNTPVEM
+74 KGDKILTEVDTPVEM

-94 TLKGRANIKF
+94 TLKGRTDIKF

-111 VTEYSKLLIDEFVY
+111 VTEYSKLIIDEFVY

-156 NVKIKSPTACVSVRG
+156 NVKIKSPTASVSVRG

-186 LLLPSVDADGNSYIG
+186 ILLPSTDEAGKSYVG

-213 LDQAYEATTV
+213 LSQAYEATTV

-237 QDGPVKGKKQDAGKD
+237 QDGPAEPKKKNNND
-252 NNEDKKPTDEKDDAK
+252 NNENNNNAGDNDDKKADFNDM
-267 IDEIKIKKKETQ
+267 KIKRREKQ

-287 NDGRYV
+287 EDGRYV

-316 YDNRG
+316 YDNKG
-321 SIINAKFNSGNNVL
+321 SIINAKFNSGNNVQ

>member
-1 MHIRYS
+1 MAEVGNV
-7 KQTAHLTRHLCLSK
+7 TA
-21 STIMSFRLMNLI
+21 
-33 TQMALRK
+33 
-40 LAVTSSLLFL
+40 
-50 LFLIPSFG
+50 
-58 EIGNIT
+58 
-64 SQTRAAQITR
+64 QTRAAQITR
-74 KGDKILTEVNTPVEM
+74 KGDKILTEVDTPVEM

-94 TLKGRANIKF
+94 TLKGRADIRF

-111 VTEYSKLLIDEFVY
+111 VTEYSKLIIDEFVY

-142 IRYSSGKIAKNSRQ
+142 IRYSSGKIAKNSRK
-156 NVKIKSPTACVSVRG
+156 NVKIKSPTASVSVRG

-186 LLLPSVDADGNSYIG
+186 ILLPSTDEAGNSYVG

-213 LDQAYEATTV
+213 LNQAYEATTV
-223 TTAIAPPTPPQVIQ
+223 TTAIAPPSPPQVIQ
-237 QDGPVKGKKQDAGKD
+237 QDGPAEPKKKNNKD
-252 NNEDKKPTDEKDDAK
+252 NNENNNNNTGDDKDNKENFDD
-267 IDEIKIKKKETQ
+267 IKIKRREAQ
-279 IMNTFLKM
+279 LMNTFLKM
-287 NDGRYV
+287 EDGRYV

-321 SIINAKFNSGNNVL
+321 SIINAKFNSGNNVQ

>member
-1 MHIRYS
+1 MMV
-7 KQTAHLTRHLCLSK
+7 HLK
-21 STIMSFRLMNLI
+21 
-33 TQMALRK
+33 
-40 LAVTSSLLFL
+40 SSLILSVLICL
-50 LFLIPSFG
+50 LSSSLA
-58 EIGNIT
+58 EVGNVT
-64 SQTRAAQITR
+64 AQTRAAQITR
-74 KGDKILTEVNTPVEM
+74 KGDKILTEVDTPVEM

-94 TLKGRANIKF
+94 TLKGRADIKF

-111 VTEYSKLLIDEFVY
+111 VTEYSKLIIDEFVY

-142 IRYSSGKIAKNSRQ
+142 IRYSSGKIAKNSRK
-156 NVKIKSPTACVSVRG
+156 NVKIKSPTASVSVRG

-186 LLLPSVDADGNSYIG
+186 ILLPSTDEAGNSYVG

-213 LDQAYEATTV
+213 LNQAYEATTV

-237 QDGPVKGKKQDAGKD
+237 QDGPAEPKKKNNKDSNENNNNAGDDED
-252 NNEDKKPTDEKDDAK
+252 NKEDFDD
-267 IDEIKIKKKETQ
+267 IKIKRKEAQ
-279 IMNTFLKM
+279 LMNTFLKM
-287 NDGRYV
+287 EDGRYV

-316 YDNRG
+316 YDNKG
-321 SIINAKFNSGNNVL
+321 SIINAKFNSGNNVQ

-340 Q
+340 QWRFLTLKTMLYV

>member
-1 MHIRYS
+1 MVPLKATLILS
-7 KQTAHLTRHLCLSK
+7 ILLCLF
-21 STIMSFRLMNLI
+21 STS
-33 TQMALRK
+33 
-40 LAVTSSLLFL
+40 LAEVGNVTA
-50 LFLIPSFG
+50 
-58 EIGNIT
+58 
-64 SQTRAAQITR
+64 QTRAAQITR
-74 KGDKILTEVNTPVEM
+74 KGDKILTEVDTPVEM

-94 TLKGRANIKF
+94 TLKGRADIKF

-156 NVKIKSPTACVSVRG
+156 NVKIKSPTASVSVRG

-186 LLLPSVDADGNSYIG
+186 ILLPSTDEAGKSYVG

-213 LDQAYEATTV
+213 LNQAYEATTV

-237 QDGPVKGKKQDAGKD
+237 QDGPAEPKKKDNKD
-252 NNEDKKPTDEKDDAK
+252 NNENNNNAGDNENKKEDFDD
-267 IDEIKIKKKETQ
+267 IEIKRKEKQ

-287 NDGRYV
+287 EDGRYV

-316 YDNRG
+316 YDNKG
-321 SIINAKFNSGNNVL
+321 SVINAKFNSGNNVQ

>member
-1 MHIRYS
+1 MMV
-7 KQTAHLTRHLCLSK
+7 HLK
-21 STIMSFRLMNLI
+21 
-33 TQMALRK
+33 
-40 LAVTSSLLFL
+40 SSLILSVLICL
-50 LFLIPSFG
+50 LSSSLA
-58 EIGNIT
+58 EVGNVT
-64 SQTRAAQITR
+64 AQTRAAQITR
-74 KGDKILTEVNTPVEM
+74 KGDKILTEVDTPVEM

-94 TLKGRANIKF
+94 TLKGRADIKF

-111 VTEYSKLLIDEFVY
+111 VTEYSKLIIDEFVY

-142 IRYSSGKIAKNSRQ
+142 IRYSSGKIAKNSRK
-156 NVKIKSPTACVSVRG
+156 NVKIKSPTASVSVRG

-186 LLLPSVDADGNSYIG
+186 ILLPSTDEGGNSYVG

-213 LDQAYEATTV
+213 LNQAYEATTV

-237 QDGPVKGKKQDAGKD
+237 QDGPAEPKKKNNKDSNESNNNAGDDED
-252 NNEDKKPTDEKDDAK
+252 NKEDFDD
-267 IDEIKIKKKETQ
+267 IKIKRKEAQ
-279 IMNTFLKM
+279 LMNTFLKM
-287 NDGRYV
+287 EDGRYV

-316 YDNRG
+316 YDNKG
-321 SIINAKFNSGNNVL
+321 SIINAKFNSGNNVQ

>member
-1 MHIRYS
+1 MMV
-7 KQTAHLTRHLCLSK
+7 HLK
-21 STIMSFRLMNLI
+21 
-33 TQMALRK
+33 
-40 LAVTSSLLFL
+40 SSLILSVLTCL
-50 LFLIPSFG
+50 LSSSLA
-58 EIGNIT
+58 EVGNVT
-64 SQTRAAQITR
+64 AQTRAAQITR
-74 KGDKILTEVNTPVEM
+74 KGDKILTEVDTPVEM

-94 TLKGRANIKF
+94 TLKGRADIKF

-111 VTEYSKLLIDEFVY
+111 VTEYSKLIIDEFVY

-142 IRYSSGKIAKNSRQ
+142 IRYSSGKIAKNSRK
-156 NVKIKSPTACVSVRG
+156 NVKIKSPTASVSVRG

-186 LLLPSVDADGNSYIG
+186 ILLPSTDEAGNSYVG

-213 LDQAYEATTV
+213 LNQAYEATTV

-237 QDGPVKGKKQDAGKD
+237 QDGPAEPKKKNNKDSNENNNNAGDDED
-252 NNEDKKPTDEKDDAK
+252 NKEDFDD
-267 IDEIKIKKKETQ
+267 IKIKRKEAQ
-279 IMNTFLKM
+279 LMNTFLKM
-287 NDGRYV
+287 EDGRYV

-316 YDNRG
+316 YDNKG
-321 SIINAKFNSGNNVL
+321 SIINAKFNSGNNVQ

>member
-1 MHIRYS
+1 VVII
-7 KQTAHLTRHLCLSK
+7 LNVLSV
-21 STIMSFRLMNLI
+21 SVY
-33 TQMALRK
+33 A
-40 LAVTSSLLFL
+40 
-50 LFLIPSFG
+50 
-58 EIGNIT
+58 EIGNVT
-64 SQTRAAQITR
+64 SQTKAARITR

-89 RDLIQ
+89 RDLIE
-94 TLKGRANIKF
+94 TLKGRTNIKF

-156 NVKIKSPTACVSVRG
+156 NVKIKSPTASVSVRG

-186 LLLPSVDADGNSYIG
+186 LLLPSTDEAGNSYVG
-201 SIDVSTLGGTVT
+201 SIDVATLGGKVT
-213 LDQAYEATTV
+213 LNKAYEATTV
-223 TTAIAPPTPPQVIQ
+223 TSAITAPTPPIVIK
-237 QDGPVKGKKQDAGKD
+237 QDGPAVKEEKKDKD
-252 NNEDKKPTDEKDDAK
+252 NLENDQNADEDKNEREFED
-267 IDEIKIKKKETQ
+267 IKIKRKEKQ

-287 NDGRYV
+287 DDGRYV

-316 YDNRG
+316 YDNKG
-321 SIINAKFNSGNNVL
+321 SIINAKMNTGNNVQ

>member
-1 MHIRYS
+1 LAEVGNV
-7 KQTAHLTRHLCLSK
+7 TA
-21 STIMSFRLMNLI
+21 
-33 TQMALRK
+33 
-40 LAVTSSLLFL
+40 
-50 LFLIPSFG
+50 
-58 EIGNIT
+58 
-64 SQTRAAQITR
+64 QTRAAQITR
-74 KGDKILTEVNTPVEM
+74 KGDKILTEVDTPVEM

-94 TLKGRANIKF
+94 TLKGRADIRF

-111 VTEYSKLLIDEFVY
+111 VTEYSKLIIDEFVY

-142 IRYSSGKIAKNSRQ
+142 IRYSSGKIAKNSRK
-156 NVKIKSPTACVSVRG
+156 NVKIKSPTASVSVRG

-186 LLLPSVDADGNSYIG
+186 ILLPSTDEAGNSYVG

-213 LDQAYEATTV
+213 LNQAYEATTV
-223 TTAIAPPTPPQVIQ
+223 TTAIAPPSPPQVIQ
-237 QDGPVKGKKQDAGKD
+237 QDGPAEPKKKNNKDSNED
-252 NNEDKKPTDEKDDAK
+252 NNNAGDDEENENDFDD
-267 IDEIKIKKKETQ
+267 IKIKRKEAQ
-279 IMNTFLKM
+279 LMKTFLKM
-287 NDGRYV
+287 EDGRYV

-316 YDNRG
+316 YDNKG
-321 SIINAKFNSGNNVL
+321 SIINAKFNSGNNVQ

>member
-1 MHIRYS
+1 MTTLIQQGLLKVTLILS
-7 KQTAHLTRHLCLSK
+7 VLICLLS
-21 STIMSFRLMNLI
+21 
-33 TQMALRK
+33 
-40 LAVTSSLLFL
+40 SSLA
-50 LFLIPSFG
+50 
-58 EIGNIT
+58 EVGNVT
-64 SQTRAAQITR
+64 AQTRAAQITR
-74 KGDKILTEVNTPVEM
+74 KGDKILTEVDTPVEM

-94 TLKGRANIKF
+94 TLKGRADIKF

-111 VTEYSKLLIDEFVY
+111 VTEYSKLIIDEFVY

-142 IRYSSGKIAKNSRQ
+142 IRYSSGKIAKNSRK
-156 NVKIKSPTACVSVRG
+156 NVKIKSPTASVSVRG

-186 LLLPSVDADGNSYIG
+186 ILLPSTDEAGNSYVG

-213 LDQAYEATTV
+213 LNQAYEATTV
-223 TTAIAPPTPPQVIQ
+223 TTAIAPPTPPQVIR
-237 QDGPVKGKKQDAGKD
+237 QDGPAEPKKKNNKD
-252 NNEDKKPTDEKDDAK
+252 NNENNNNTGDDKDNKEDFDD
-267 IDEIKIKKKETQ
+267 IKIKRREAQ
-279 IMNTFLKM
+279 LMNTFLKM
-287 NDGRYV
+287 EDGRYV

-316 YDNRG
+316 YDNKG
-321 SIINAKFNSGNNVL
+321 SIINAKFNSGNNVQ